1 MTISKLGNGSTRRI
15 LAATLML
22 LLTGCANGSSNQS
35 GVCDGTLS
43 LRDTHAEGL
52 IEDGGDKSLV
62 TGAALIAALDAA
74 CDEG

>member
-1 MTISKLGNGSTRRI
+1 
-15 LAATLML
+15 ML